1 MPPWAIN
8 IGVTIVVL
16 LIAVPL
22 VLKFLIG
29 PRFIGN
35 TEVGIVEKTWGGGH
49 LTGHII
55 ALNNEAGFQ
64 PEVLRGGLHFRPGY
78 RFRIHRLPLV
88 TINRG
93 QIGYV
98 FARDGQ
104 PLGRHT
110 QEGKAIV
117 EAGQTLGHVV
127 NNGDFTDVRAWLKA
141 GGQQGPQRAIL
152 REGTYALNLAQFVV
166 ICGNRD
172 IYYHP
177 VGGKD
182 EAAAMQRIADSI
194 GEQHGF
200 APVVIDGST
209 DQIGIVTVHDGPSL
223 RQGDIIAP
231 TVGDS
236 KTDANYH
243 NNFQDPQAF
252 LSAGGFRGRQ
262 YQVLSEGT
270 YWINRLFATVE
281 FKSKTHVE
289 VGEVGV
295 VVSYYGERGED
306 VSGEAFRH
314 GEMCKKGGRGIWDE
328 ALLPGKY
335 AFNPYAGEVIV
346 VPTINI
352 ILKWI
357 GTESGEHK
365 LDASLREIGLITKD
379 AFEPELPLSVV
390 ISIDYRKAPNVIQ
403 RFGSVKN
410 LIEQSLDP
418 LVSSYFKNQ
427 GQQRTLIELIQ
438 QRSEIQ
444 LVATTDMKARFAEYD
459 LGLQEVLI
467 GTPHSQGG
475 DTQIEMILNQLR
487 ERQVAVEQSETYR
500 KQEEAQAGLRTL
512 NEAKAVASRQTDL
525 TDSKVQIEI
534 EVNQA
539 DAAAQRAQKDA
550 QRNITI
556 AEAAARQTVLGAEAN
571 SQQTVLVAKAD
582 AERIIL
588 LANAEAESKA
598 RVQIAEA
605 LGIREVRKAYGSS
618 GLMVK
623 QKMIGQLAD
632 ALKETKHPLVPH
644 SVVTMGG
651 NGTGEG
657 GGDNMLTHM
666 LTLLLTDK
674 LGLTEV
680 SKDDEAKDDMGPEAK
695 AFLKKIMSSMGSDD
709 VEAPAIE
716 TRTMSRKRKDSVE
729 ESTSEATDGS
739 SDG

>member
-1 MPPWAIN
+1 MPFGAT
-8 IGVTIVVL
+8 VVVIVLV
-16 LIAVPL
+16 IAVLTPF
-22 VLKFLIG
+22 VVKFLIG
-29 PRFIGN
+29 PRFIAN
-35 TEVGIVEKTWGGGH
+35 TEVGIVEKMWGGGH
-49 LTGHII
+49 VTGHII
-55 ALNNEAGFQ
+55 ALNNESGFQ
-64 PEVLRGGLHFRPGY
+64 PDVLRGGLYYRPGY
-78 RFRIHRLPLV
+78 QNRIHRVPLV
-88 TINRG
+88 TIHRG

-104 PLGRHT
+104 PLGRYVRDGV
-110 QEGKAIV
+110 EIA
-117 EAGQTLGHVV
+117 EAGQSLGHVV
-127 NNGDFTDVRAWLKA
+127 NKGDITDVRAWLKA

-152 REGTYALNLAQFVV
+152 REGTYAINLAQFVV
-166 ICGNRD
+166 ISGPKEIYHLPIGGRD
-172 IYYHP
+172 ETGAI
-177 VGGKD
+177 
-182 EAAAMQRIADSI
+182 QRLAEQIA
-194 GEQHGF
+194 QQNGF
-200 APVVIDGST
+200 SAIVIDGSA

-236 KTDANYH
+236 RTDENYH

-252 LSAGGFRGRQ
+252 LRAGGFRGRQ

-281 FKSKTHVE
+281 MKPKTHVR

-314 GEMCKKGGRGIWDE
+314 GELCKKGGRGIWEE

-335 AFNPYAGEVIV
+335 AFNPYAGEVIM

-357 GTESGEHK
+357 ASDIGDHK
-365 LDASLREIGLITKD
+365 LDASLREISLISKD

-390 ISIDYRKAPNVIQ
+390 INIDYRKAPHVIQ

-427 GQQRTLIELIQ
+427 GQKRTLIELIQ
-438 QRSEIQ
+438 ERSDIQ
-444 LVATTDMKARFAEYD
+444 AEATGDMKLRFLEYD
-459 LGLQEVLI
+459 LALQEVLI
-467 GTPHSQGG
+467 GTPHSPKGN
-475 DTQIEMILNQLR
+475 TQIETILAQLR

-500 KQEEAQAGLRTL
+500 KQEEAQAGLRSL
-512 NEAKAVASRQTDL
+512 NEAKAIAERQTSL

-539 DAAAQRAQKDA
+539 DAAAKRAEKDA
-550 QRNITI
+550 LRNITI
-556 AEAAARQTVLGAEAN
+556 AEADARKVILSAEADSKQTVLRARAE
-571 SQQTVLVAKAD
+571 
-582 AERIIL
+582 AERIAL
-588 LANAEAESKA
+588 VANAEAESKS
-598 RVQIAEA
+598 RTQIAEA

-618 GLMVK
+618 SLMVK
-623 QKMIGQLAD
+623 QKMIGQLAE
-632 ALKETKHPLVPH
+632 ALRDTKQPLVPR
-644 SVVTMGG
+644 SVVTLGGG
-651 NGTGEG
+651 NSEGHGGESP
-657 GGDNMLTHM
+657 LSQM

-680 SKDDEAKDDMGPEAK
+680 GGDQVEDDMGPEAK
-695 AFLKKIMSSMGSDD
+695 AYLAKILAGMDKENQSSAK
-709 VEAPAIE
+709 V
-716 TRTMSRKRKDSVE
+716 
-729 ESTSEATDGS
+729 
-739 SDG
+739 